1 LTQAFRK
8 HRLVPMN
15 TSPSPSPDKIQI
27 SDITRPLPPLLG
39 ALLVVAAG
47 TGLVFELR
55 GLSFGRGFAAI
66 LVASALTILFIGGFA
81 AVGFYLDQRTGKD
94 VAFRL
99 AGAAVGFVVLA
110 TVLFALAPTILGPNV
125 MIR

>member
-1 LTQAFRK
+1 
-8 HRLVPMN
+8 MN
-15 TSPSPSPDKIQI
+15 TSPPPAPDKIEM

-47 TGLVFELR
+47 TGLLFGLR

-81 AVGFYLDQRTGKD
+81 AVGFYLDQWTGKD